1 MKSLLRA
8 LVVIGLLGAILV
20 GAAGWTA
27 YSFLNTP
34 ASDDKSEAVFEVRPN
49 ESFKTVAAHLEDSG
63 LIRSARF
70 LELYARFTKVGSKV
84 RVGEYAI
91 RRDAKPKDVL
101 ATITSGK
108 SIEYSVSI
116 PEGYNIFEI
125 ADVFAKK
132 NIVSRDQFLQI
143 VRDPQL
149 IQELLGDD
157 APSLEGYLF
166 PETYSYTKFTTPTQI
181 VKMMV
186 NRFKE
191 NYAKV
196 QAAGESS
203 LSRHDLV
210 TLASI
215 IEKETGAPEERP
227 LISSVFHNRMK
238 INMRLQTDPTTIYGI
253 WEKTGEWNRNISKQD
268 LLTPSRYNT
277 YTFTGLPYGPISNPG
292 FDALKAAA
300 QPATS
305 EYLFFVSKNNGTH
318 NFSKDLAGH
327 VKAIEKFQLDAKAR
341 AGHSWRELSKRPAA
355 GEESKASPR
364 VTTPV
369 KQAPPPKRND

>member
-1 MKSLLRA
+1 MKSIFRA
-8 LVVIGLLGAILV
+8 LVVIGLLVFILI
-20 GAAGWTA
+20 GAASWSA

-34 ASDDKSEAVFEVRPN
+34 VSNDASEAVFEVRPK
-49 ESFKTVAAHLEDSG
+49 ESFKTVATHLEESG

-70 LELYARFTKVGSKV
+70 LELYARFAKVGSKV

-91 RRDAKPKDVL
+91 RRDARPKDVL
-101 ATITSGK
+101 AAITSGK
-108 SIEYSVSI
+108 SIEYSFSV

-125 ADVFAKK
+125 ADIFAKK
-132 NIVSRDQFLQI
+132 NITTRDEFLQM
-143 VRDPQL
+143 VRDPKL
-149 IQELLGDD
+149 IHDLLGED

-166 PETYSYTKFTTPTQI
+166 PETYSYTKFTTPQQI

-186 NRFKE
+186 SRFKE
-191 NYAKV
+191 NFAKIK
-196 QAAGESS
+196 ALGELP
-203 LSRHDLV
+203 LSQHDFV
-210 TLASI
+210 ILASI

-227 LISSVFHNRMK
+227 LIASVFFNRLK

-253 WEKTGEWNRNISKQD
+253 WEKNGEWDRNISKQD

-305 EYLFFVSKNNGTH
+305 DYLFFVSKNNGTH
-318 NFSKDLAGH
+318 VFSKDLAGH
-327 VKAIEKFQLDAKAR
+327 VKATAKFQLDAKAR
-341 AGHSWRELSKRPAA
+341 AGHSWRELSK
-355 GEESKASPR
+355 K
-364 VTTPV
+364 
-369 KQAPPPKRND
+369 APPPKRAD